1 MKRPSLN
8 HLVSDNNVCIIKRA
22 RGGLNMDKYVCTICG
37 FIYDEKEGYPEAGIK
52 PGTRWEDI
60 PEDFICPICGAGKS
74 DFVRQ

>member
-1 MKRPSLN
+1 
-8 HLVSDNNVCIIKRA
+8 
-22 RGGLNMDKYVCTICG
+22 MDKYVCTVCG